1 MSPLA
6 MSLIHVTPLRQDL
19 SFGARVAGVTLATLE
34 DQAVRGRLQQVFEQ
48 RGMILFENVEPDG
61 RLQVEISK
69 VFGPLKDHPV
79 PTVPRAEGAL
89 HPGVVQIGQGPR
101 EGNIV
106 VIEGKEVTSW
116 LPWHFDHCYNNEL
129 NLAGVLRCV
138 TGVSEGGETG
148 FADGIELYKI
158 LSPELRERI
167 EGRNILYSLN
177 LRFRD
182 MRFGLTDGFREIQP
196 HVALQ
201 ETIDYGK
208 KLPRAVHPAV
218 WTRDSGEK
226 VLHVSPWMAE
236 GIEGD
241 ETPEGDQLLEAVC
254 KEILVKV
261 RPYFHKWRPTDM
273 VIWDNLRMLHAV
285 SGHDPD
291 EARIMHR
298 TTIQG
303 DYGLGY
309 FEGNALGDKILEMT
323 V

>member
-1 MSPLA
+1 MSSVYVSPL
-6 MSLIHVTPLRQDL
+6 REDL
-19 SFGARVAGVTLATLE
+19 SFGARVTGVTHAVLE
-34 DQAVRGRLQQVFEQ
+34 DQQVRDRLRQLFEE
-48 RGMILFENVEPDG
+48 RGMILFEDVEPDAT
-61 RLQVEISK
+61 LQVELSK

-79 PTVPRAEGAL
+79 PTVPRAGGGL
-89 HPGVVQIGQGPR
+89 HPGVVEIGQPPR

-129 NLAGVLRCV
+129 NLGGVLRCV
-138 TGVSEGGETG
+138 TSVSEGGETG

-158 LSPELRERI
+158 LSPGLQQQI

-182 MRFGLTDGFREIQP
+182 MRFGLSEGFREVQP

-201 ETIDYGK
+201 QTIDYGK

-218 WTRDSGEK
+218 WTRGSGEK

-254 KEILVKV
+254 KEILAGV

-309 FEGNALGDKILEMT
+309 FEGNAQGDKILEMT

>member
-1 MSPLA
+1 MSA
-6 MSLIHVTPLRQDL
+6 IRVRPLRDDL
-19 SFGARVAGVTLATLE
+19 TFGVRIAGVTLAVLE
-34 DQAVRGRLQQVFEQ
+34 DQQVRDRLRRIFTE
-48 RGMILFENVEPDG
+48 RGMILFEGVDPDG

-79 PTVPRAEGAL
+79 PTVPRAGGAL
-89 HPGVVQIGQGPR
+89 HPGVIEIGQAPR

-106 VIEGKEVTSW
+106 EVDGREVTSW

-138 TGVSEGGETG
+138 TGVSQGGETG
-148 FADGIELYKI
+148 FADGIELYTL
-158 LSPELRERI
+158 LSPELRRQI
-167 EGRNILYSLN
+167 EDRNILYSLN
-177 LRFRD
+177 LRFAD

-196 HVALQ
+196 HAALQ
-201 ETIDYGK
+201 KTIDYGK

-218 WTRDSGEK
+218 WTRDTGEK

-241 ETPEGDQLLEAVC
+241 ETSDGDALLDAVC
-254 KEILVKV
+254 NEMLSKIT
-261 RPYFHKWRPTDM
+261 PYFHKWCPTDM

-291 EARIMHR
+291 EPRIMHR

-309 FEGNALGDKILEMT
+309 FEGNVHGDKILEMT

>member
-1 MSPLA
+1 MSSINVSPL
-6 MSLIHVTPLRQDL
+6 REDL
-19 SFGARVAGVTLATLE
+19 SFGARVTGVTLATLDDE
-34 DQAVRGRLQQVFEQ
+34 EIRDQLKQVFDE
-48 RGMILFENVEPDG
+48 RGMILFEDVEPDPT
-61 RLQVEISK
+61 LQVEISK

-79 PTVPRAEGAL
+79 PAVPRADGGL
-89 HPGVVQIGQGPR
+89 HPGVVEIGQPPR
-101 EGNIV
+101 QGNIV
-106 VIEGKEVTSW
+106 VIGGREVTSW

-138 TGVSEGGETG
+138 IGVSEGGETG
-148 FADGIELYKI
+148 FADGIELYRV

-182 MRFGLTDGFREIQP
+182 MRFGLTEGFREVQP

-201 ETIDYGK
+201 ATLDYAK

-218 WTRDSGEK
+218 WTRASGEK

-236 GIEGD
+236 GIESD
-241 ETPEGDQLLEAVC
+241 ETPEGDELLEAVC
-254 KEILVKV
+254 KEILAKAK
-261 RPYFHKWRPTDM
+261 PYFHRWRPTDM

-298 TTIQG
+298 TTIRG

-309 FEGNALGDKILEMT
+309 FEGNARGDKILEMT

>member
-1 MSPLA
+1 MS
-6 MSLIHVTPLRQDL
+6 SIHVRPLREDL
-19 SFGARVAGVTLATLE
+19 SFGARVTGVTLALLE
-34 DQAVRGRLQQVFEQ
+34 EQQVRDRLKRVFRE
-48 RGMILFENVEPDG
+48 RGMILFEEVEPDG

-79 PTVPRAEGAL
+79 PSVPRAGGAL
-89 HPGVVQIGQGPR
+89 HPGVIEIGQAPR

-106 VIEGKEVTSW
+106 EVDGKEVTSW

-148 FADGIELYKI
+148 FADGIHLYKT
-158 LSPELRERI
+158 LSPGLRRQI
-167 EGRNILYSLN
+167 EDRNILYSLN
-177 LRFRD
+177 LRFAE
-182 MRFGLTDGFREIQP
+182 MRFGLADGFREIQP
-196 HVALQ
+196 HVRLQ

-208 KLPRAVHPAV
+208 NLPRAVHPAV
-218 WTRDSGEK
+218 WTRDTGEK
-226 VLHVSPWMAE
+226 VLHISPWMAE

-241 ETPEGDQLLEAVC
+241 ETSDGDELLEAVC
-254 KEILVKV
+254 RDMLARIT
-261 RPYFHKWRPTDM
+261 PYFHKWRPTDM

-291 EARIMHR
+291 EPRTMHR

-309 FEGNALGDKILEMT
+309 FEGNVQGDKILEMT

>member
-1 MSPLA
+1 MSP
-6 MSLIHVTPLRQDL
+6 IHVRPLREDL
-19 SFGARVAGVTLATLE
+19 SFGARVTGVTLATLA
-34 DQAVRGRLQQVFEQ
+34 DQQVRDQLRQVFTD
-48 RGMILFENVEPDG
+48 RGMIVFEDVEPDG
-61 RLQVEISK
+61 RLQVEIST
-69 VFGPLKDHPV
+69 VFGPLKDHPI
-79 PTVPRAEGAL
+79 PTVPRPGEAL
-89 HPGVVQIGQGPR
+89 HPGIIEIGQAPR

-106 VIEGKEVTSW
+106 VFEGREVTSW

-148 FADGIELYKI
+148 FADGIDLYRI
-158 LSPELRERI
+158 LSPELQREI
-167 EGRNILYSLN
+167 ENRNILYSLN

-182 MRFGLTDGFREIQP
+182 MRFGLSEGFREVKP

-218 WTRDSGEK
+218 WTRESGEK

-236 GIEGD
+236 GIEGA
-241 ETPEGDQLLEAVC
+241 ETPEGDALLEAVC
-254 KEILVKV
+254 KEILAGIT
-261 RPYFHKWRPTDM
+261 PYFHKWRPTDM
-273 VIWDNLRMLHAV
+273 VIWDNLRMLLSV

-291 EARIMHR
+291 EPRIMHR
-298 TTIQG
+298 STIQG

-309 FEGNALGDKILEMT
+309 FEGNAQGDKILEMT

>member
-1 MSPLA
+1 MS
-6 MSLIHVTPLRQDL
+6 SIHVKPLRDDL
-19 SFGARVAGVTLATLE
+19 SFGARVTGVTLATLE
-34 DQAVRGRLQQVFEQ
+34 QREVRDRLRRVFQE
-48 RGMILFENVEPDG
+48 RGMILFEGVEPDG
-61 RLQVEISK
+61 QLQVEISK

-79 PTVPRAEGAL
+79 PTVPRVGGVL
-89 HPGVVQIGQGPR
+89 HPGVIEIGQPPR

-106 VIEGKEVTSW
+106 EIDGKEVTSW

-148 FADGIELYKI
+148 FADGIGLYKM
-158 LSPELRERI
+158 LSPELLRQI
-167 EGRNILYSLN
+167 EDRNIVYSLN
-177 LRFRD
+177 LRFAE
-182 MRFGLTDGFREIQP
+182 MRFGLADGFREIQP
-196 HVALQ
+196 HAGLQ
-201 ETIDYGK
+201 RTIDYGK

-218 WTRDSGEK
+218 WTRDTGEK
-226 VLHVSPWMAE
+226 VLHISPWMAE

-241 ETPEGDQLLEAVC
+241 ETPEGDELLEAVC
-254 KEILVKV
+254 KEMLAHIT
-261 RPYFHKWRPTDM
+261 PYFHKWRPTDM

-291 EARIMHR
+291 EPRIMHR
-298 TTIQG
+298 TTIRG

-309 FEGNALGDKILEMT
+309 FEGNVQGEKILEMT

>member
-1 MSPLA
+1 MS
-6 MSLIHVTPLRQDL
+6 SVHVTPLREDL
-19 SFGARVAGVTLATLE
+19 SFGARVTGVTLAVLE
-34 DQAVRGRLQQVFEQ
+34 DQQVRDRLKRVFDE
-48 RGMILFENVEPDG
+48 RGMILFEDVEPDPE
-61 RLQVEISK
+61 LQVEISK

-79 PTVPRAEGAL
+79 PAVPRAEGGL
-89 HPGVVQIGQGPR
+89 HPGVVQIGQPPR

-138 TGVSEGGETG
+138 IGVSEGGETG
-148 FADGIELYKI
+148 FADGIELYNT

-182 MRFGLTDGFREIQP
+182 MRFGLTEGFREVQP

-201 ETIDYGK
+201 ATLDYAK
-208 KLPRAVHPAV
+208 KLPRSVHPAV

-226 VLHVSPWMAE
+226 VLHVSPWMAQ

-241 ETPEGDQLLEAVC
+241 ETPEGDELLEAVC
-254 KEILVKV
+254 KEILAGVK
-261 RPYFHKWRPTDM
+261 PYFHKWRPTDM

-298 TTIQG
+298 TTIKG

-309 FEGNALGDKILEMT
+309 FEGHAQGDKILEMT

>member
-1 MSPLA
+1 MSSLHISPL
-6 MSLIHVTPLRQDL
+6 REDL
-19 SFGARVAGVTLATLE
+19 SFGARVSGVTLDALDDE
-34 DQAVRGRLQQVFEQ
+34 QVRGQLRQTFAE
-48 RGMILFENVEPDG
+48 RGMILFEDVEPDPQ
-61 RLQVEISK
+61 LQVEISK
-69 VFGPLKDHPV
+69 VFGPLKEHPV
-79 PTVPRAEGAL
+79 PTVPRADGGL
-89 HPGVVQIGQGPR
+89 YPGVVQIGQPPR
-101 EGNIV
+101 AGNIV
-106 VIEGKEVTSW
+106 VIDGKEVTSW

-148 FADGIELYKI
+148 FADGIELYRS
-158 LSPELRERI
+158 LSPELRRQI

-182 MRFGLTDGFREIQP
+182 MRFGLTEGFREIQP

-208 KLPRAVHPAV
+208 KLPRSVHPAV
-218 WTRDSGEK
+218 WTRSSGEK

-241 ETPEGDQLLEAVC
+241 ETPEGDELLEAVC
-254 KEILVKV
+254 KEILAKAK
-261 RPYFHKWRPTDM
+261 PYFHSWRPTDM

-291 EARIMHR
+291 EPRIMHR
-298 TTIQG
+298 TTIKG

-309 FEGNALGDKILEMT
+309 FENNALGDKILEMT